1 MEKNY
6 LMTSESVACGH
17 PDKLCDQV
25 SDAVLDELL
34 RQDKYSRVAC
44 ETYVT
49 MGMIIIGGEI
59 TTKGFV
65 NIHALVRKVVKE
77 IGYNHPNFGFDYNTC
92 AILNAINTQSPD
104 IAMGVDTGGA
114 GDQGM
119 MTGFATNETPEL
131 MPLPLMLSQ
140 KLVRRMKEVREKK
153 ILKYLAPDGKAQV
166 TVAYVNGK
174 PKKVTAV
181 VLACQHTDAIL
192 NKAKTHITDKSR
204 KEMIEKIAKPIL
216 GKWVDKDTEYFVN
229 QTGKFIVGGPQ
240 SDTGMTGRKIVVDT
254 YGGFAPVGGGAF
266 SGKDPTKVDRSAA
279 YMGRYIAKNIVAAE
293 LADVCHLQVAYCIGK
308 KEPVS
313 VVIDT
318 RGTGKISDEKISKLV
333 REYFPL
339 YPQAIIKKLDLLK
352 PVYQKTACHGHFGRN
367 EFTWE
372 KTDMAATLKK
382 AAKQL

>member
-1 MEKNY
+1 MNKSY

-34 RQDKYSRVAC
+34 RQDKFSRVAC

-49 MGMIIIGGEI
+49 MGMIIVGGEI

-65 NIHALVRKVVKE
+65 NIHDIVRKVVKE
-77 IGYNHPNFGFDYNTC
+77 IGYNHPDFGFDYQTC

-119 MTGFATNETPEL
+119 MTGFATRETSEL
-131 MPLPLMLSQ
+131 MPLPLMLAQ

-166 TVAYVNGK
+166 TVAYENGK
-174 PKKVTAV
+174 PKRVTAV
-181 VLACQHTDAIL
+181 VLACQHTVEIL
-192 NKAKTHITDKSR
+192 DKKKNHITAKAR
-204 KEMIEKIAKPIL
+204 QEMIDKIAKPIL

-229 QTGKFIVGGPQ
+229 QTGKFVIGGPQ

-279 YMGRYIAKNIVAAE
+279 YMGRYIAKNIVAAG

-318 RGTGKISDEKISKLV
+318 VGTGKIADDKIAELV
-333 REYFPL
+333 IKHFPL
-339 YPQAIIKKLDLLK
+339 NPQGIIKKLDLLQ
-352 PVYQKTACHGHFGRN
+352 PIYQKTACHGHFGRN

-372 KTDMAATLKK
+372 QTDMAEILKK
-382 AAKQL
+382 AAKL